1 MTTLI
6 EGNILAL
13 NRYKKMLEDRKVNAK
28 NEVETNP
35 LSLPHALWMINEALS
50 VYKKTP
56 FTYPLDKYSRW
67 LGFIQAIL
75 VMHKVTTVN
84 NERNVTRPWFKGN
97 DGNG

>member
-13 NRYKKMLEDRKVNAK
+13 NRYKKMLEDRKIVAK

-35 LSLPHALWMINEALS
+35 LSLPHAFWMINEALA

-56 FTYPLDKYSRW
+56 NTYPLDKYSRW

-75 VMHKVTTVN
+75 VLHKVTSVKA
-84 NERNVTRPWFKGN
+84 ERDITRPWFTGKEA
-97 DGNG
+97 